1 MRLRRHFL
9 RFQPK
14 DSRAVKGRLGGG
26 LVFRWAFAQRP
37 LDFDGG
43 VHGGQQDYGR
53 GGVDDGL
60 AEVEGSSSVMV
71 AISRCLPHTLPSTL
85 ATVASSLAYW
95 IPIGRAAASIRVIHP
110 LRVMLLHPGPRY
122 HLIVTWSRAA
132 TGHVRVGGSP
142 MEGYPPIAE
151 HGLIGDLQ
159 TAALVTTDGTV
170 DWFCCPRFDSPS
182 VFASLLVS
190 IQVLADPRPV
200 AGTVA
205 LR

>member
-14 DSRAVKGRLGGG
+14 DSRTVKGRLGGG

-71 AISRCLPHTLPSTL
+71 AVSRWLPPYLALDPWRRWPRAWPTGSRSARPCQRQGDSPPS
-85 ATVASSLAYW
+85 
-95 IPIGRAAASIRVIHP
+95 
-110 LRVMLLHPGPRY
+110 VMLLYPG
-122 HLIVTWSRAA
+122 
-132 TGHVRVGGSP
+132 
-142 MEGYPPIAE
+142 
-151 HGLIGDLQ
+151 
-159 TAALVTTDGTV
+159 
-170 DWFCCPRFDSPS
+170 
-182 VFASLLVS
+182 
-190 IQVLADPRPV
+190 LAI
-200 AGTVA
+200 T
-205 LR
+205 

>member
-26 LVFRWAFAQRP
+26 LVFRWDFAQRP

-71 AISRCLPHTLPSTL
+71 VVSRWPPHSLLSTPGDGGFEPGL
-85 ATVASSLAYW
+85 LDPAR
-95 IPIGRAAASIRVIHP
+95 PGRASVRVIHP
-110 LRVMLLHPGPRY
+110 LR
-122 HLIVTWSRAA
+122 
-132 TGHVRVGGSP
+132 
-142 MEGYPPIAE
+142 
-151 HGLIGDLQ
+151 
-159 TAALVTTDGTV
+159 
-170 DWFCCPRFDSPS
+170 
-182 VFASLLVS
+182 
-190 IQVLADPRPV
+190 
-200 AGTVA
+200 
-205 LR
+205 